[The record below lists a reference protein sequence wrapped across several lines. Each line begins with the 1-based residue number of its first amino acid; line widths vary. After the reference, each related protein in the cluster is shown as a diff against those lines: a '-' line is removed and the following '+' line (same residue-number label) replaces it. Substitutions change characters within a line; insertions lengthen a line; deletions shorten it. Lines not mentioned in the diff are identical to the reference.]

1 MKVPSHVCDTYICPL
16 DKACEEVKKPEGTI
30 ALEEDRKG
38 CTDSCVSFTPI
49 TDSVEIKDTDDVT
62 SSICILEGGPES
74 GAYTVDALNHAKF
87 GLESNEE
94 VPNCVILAH
103 HVD

>member
-1 MKVPSHVCDTYICPL
+1 M
-16 DKACEEVKKPEGTI
+16 DKACEEVKKSENVE
-30 ALEEDRKG
+30 ALEKDIEG

-62 SSICILEGGPES
+62 SSIKILEGGPES

-87 GLESNEE
+87 GSESDNE
-94 VPNCVILAH
+94 VPNCVISAH